1 MQSLCSY
8 PIISTTFRSCDTIL
22 TNRTVWAAIPLL
34 LGAQATGLEQVL
46 NQTDD
51 HVDIVM
57 DLSETRISSLD
68 LAILVQSST
77 LENRDQISTMIHK
90 LADDALD
97 LNRALQVFAAKV
109 GAGFDRII
117 SMNDHLYRVLRSSSA
132 SNQNCH
138 IGALPQGID
147 DCLLRFQYPDIGSSY
162 DRTLMTYETVLHDLL
177 QSSIASLLKATVFD
191 ADLVSVLSVIG
202 GERLEIDLAK
212 GQLGSLWNFLGA
224 NNHRLSRLARNEHV
238 LNRVGEYSFRALR
251 YLQSVQDS
259 LENMQRQLEE
269 LKLVAL
275 GGLISEVSSPEVVL
289 EMLARGLERMGSV
302 RISGAE
308 RKARLLDGP

>member
-1 MQSLCSY
+1 
-8 PIISTTFRSCDTIL
+8 
-22 TNRTVWAAIPLL
+22 
-34 LGAQATGLEQVL
+34 
-46 NQTDD
+46 
-51 HVDIVM
+51 
-57 DLSETRISSLD
+57 
-68 LAILVQSST
+68 
-77 LENRDQISTMIHK
+77 
-90 LADDALD
+90 
-97 LNRALQVFAAKV
+97 
-109 GAGFDRII
+109 
-117 SMNDHLYRVLRSSSA
+117 MNDHLYRVLRSSSA

>member
-1 MQSLCSY
+1 MLYSIFRFTCQSLVLARIALWLGAYIWGHMQSLCSY

-109 GAGFDRII
+109 GAGFDRSVDTADRMPIADI
-117 SMNDHLYRVLRSSSA
+117 
-132 SNQNCH
+132 
-138 IGALPQGID
+138 LP
-147 DCLLRFQYPDIGSSY
+147 
-162 DRTLMTYETVLHDLL
+162 T
-177 QSSIASLLKATVFD
+177 
-191 ADLVSVLSVIG
+191 
-202 GERLEIDLAK
+202 
-212 GQLGSLWNFLGA
+212 
-224 NNHRLSRLARNEHV
+224 
-238 LNRVGEYSFRALR
+238 
-251 YLQSVQDS
+251 
-259 LENMQRQLEE
+259 
-269 LKLVAL
+269 
-275 GGLISEVSSPEVVL
+275 
-289 EMLARGLERMGSV
+289 
-302 RISGAE
+302 
-308 RKARLLDGP
+308 